1 MGYTPAMTLDALIM
15 LAGISVALI
24 PFLGF
29 PIGIDNAILVVI
41 GVIVIVLGIVVRRRG
56 LTKPHSFSAGVSQ
69 SAVDQHGE

>member
-1 MGYTPAMTLDALIM
+1 MTLDALIM

-29 PIGIDNAILVVI
+29 PINVDNAILVAI
-41 GVIVIVLGIVVRRRG
+41 GVVVIILGIIVRRRG
-56 LTKPHSFSAGVSQ
+56 LTKPHSFGASVPH